1 MTDVDTGAEGAAV
14 TDEGSPAAPAD
25 SVVRVRQSTQ
35 LRIGTARIG
44 VMIAGPR
51 HGVPTA
57 RLLVRAD
64 DGRHAQSDVEV
75 GQRVD
80 LFDEGELELVGV
92 EGGREP
98 KEKSAV
104 LVRHVPRRP

>member
-1 MTDVDTGAEGAAV
+1 MSDEGRPTPDTGRA
-14 TDEGSPAAPAD
+14 
-25 SVVRVRQSTQ
+25 VRVLQSAQ
-35 LRIGTARIG
+35 LRIGTTRIG

-57 RLLVRAD
+57 RLLVRSD
-64 DGRHAQSDVEV
+64 DGRRSQTDIEV

-92 EGGREP
+92 EGGRDP

-104 LVRHVPRRP
+104 VVRHVPRE

>member
-1 MTDVDTGAEGAAV
+1 MTG
-14 TDEGSPAAPAD
+14 EGSPAVPAD
-25 SVVRVRQSTQ
+25 SVVRVRQSAQ

-92 EGGREP
+92 EGGRDP

-104 LVRHVPRRP
+104 LVRHVPRRS

>member
-1 MTDVDTGAEGAAV
+1 MPTESVPAE
-14 TDEGSPAAPAD
+14 SP
-25 SVVRVRQSTQ
+25 VRVKQSAQ
-35 LRIGTARIG
+35 LRIGTARVA
-44 VMIAGPR
+44 VMVAGPR
-51 HGVPTA
+51 EGVPTA

-64 DGRHAQSDVEV
+64 DGRRAQTDVEV

-92 EGGREP
+92 EGGRDP

-104 LVRHVPRRP
+104 LVRHVPHGPGPHRPRTES